1 MFNITYIHLLSS
13 FSRGRKDGQVWS
25 AALSLSRFPTPCV
38 ISCLPDGGSS
48 ETIVPIFTSFWNVGN
63 SFGWFGLLMV
73 SSVFY
78 WIAYSPVWNY
88 VPHPTVI
95 LYAQVGGWESIT
107 MHTSEQ
113 KRVKKLWIQLATGQV
128 INTAD
133 KYAFYNKFGVL
144 LVSISLEC
152 RNNCEHR
159 SSHKHKEGSPQED
172 WSFAHFKLDHFC
184 FLLR

>member
-1 MFNITYIHLLSS
+1 MICSS
-13 FSRGRKDGQVWS
+13 FFVTFSH
-25 AALSLSRFPTPCV
+25 SLCHLMSPWWWLLRDYRAH
-38 ISCLPDGGSS
+38 ILQLLKLL
-48 ETIVPIFTSFWNVGN
+48 GN

-95 LYAQVGGWESIT
+95 LYAHVGGWESIT

-144 LVSISLEC
+144 LLSISLEC

>member
-1 MFNITYIHLLSS
+1 MICSS
-13 FSRGRKDGQVWS
+13 FFVTFSHSLCHLMSPWWWLLRDYRAHIYQLLKCRKLIWVVWF
-25 AALSLSRFPTPCV
+25 AYGVFSL
-38 ISCLPDGGSS
+38 
-48 ETIVPIFTSFWNVGN
+48 
-63 SFGWFGLLMV
+63 
-73 SSVFY
+73 Y
-78 WIAYSPVWNY
+78 WIAFRPVWNY

-113 KRVKKLWIQLATGQV
+113 KCVKKLWIQLATGQV

-159 SSHKHKEGSPQED
+159 SSHKHKEVSLQG
-172 WSFAHFKLDHFC
+172 
-184 FLLR
+184 LLFTSNWTTSAFF